1 MKNKMEDLHN
11 ALFVE
16 LETLQDED
24 SFKNDDGKIDTA
36 KVELAIRRADAV
48 SDVAG
53 RIMELQKLQ
62 LDAVKV
68 AFANGINVEMPKT
81 LGIEE
86 KPLRAIGK

>member
-68 AFANGINVEMPKT
+68 AFANGINVEMPKA